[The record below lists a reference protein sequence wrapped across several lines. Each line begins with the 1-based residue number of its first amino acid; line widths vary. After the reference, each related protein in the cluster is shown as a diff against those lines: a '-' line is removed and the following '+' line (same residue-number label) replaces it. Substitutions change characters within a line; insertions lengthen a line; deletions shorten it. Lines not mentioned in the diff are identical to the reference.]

1 MTASNFH
8 SKPSVPAAVADLD
21 LALVAEVLAR
31 NGCNVS
37 DAAAELHV
45 PPSDL
50 RRLMW
55 SKPKLQD
62 EAFEVVE
69 GRLDLAEKNIGEAL
83 RSDDP
88 RMRVAAS
95 MFTLRNCRFT
105 LIVETARVRYFRALL
120 ETCLFS
126 RHPNWDWRPIFVH
139 LKWD

>member
-69 GRLDLAEKNIGEAL
+69 GRIDWRRRTLRRRFTATIRGCAL
-83 RSDDP
+83 RRACSLCATVDLH
-88 RMRVAAS
+88 S
-95 MFTLRNCRFT
+95 LLR
-105 LIVETARVRYFRALL
+105 LL
-120 ETCLFS
+120 E
-126 RHPNWDWRPIFVH
+126 
-139 LKWD
+139 